1 MIILPSQA
9 RDKHRERALKK
20 RSRVFLQHGSWPIA
34 NREMYSA
41 LSYAG
46 YAAHLEWGKGCH
58 SGRHIA
64 SVLPDALR
72 WLWSTAAN
80 PPGQALAEPKL

>member
-1 MIILPSQA
+1 
-9 RDKHRERALKK
+9 
-20 RSRVFLQHGSWPIA
+20 
-34 NREMYSA
+34 MYSA

-80 PPGQALAEPKL
+80 PPGQVLAEPKL